1 MGRQGDAFVDESWRA
16 TLGGVHVILWDRDRI
31 VSHGAVIERWFE
43 LEEKPLHVDYVE
55 AVATIPERQGEGL
68 ASRVMRGVNEIVDG
82 EFALGALDIARLRA
96 LRSSAV
102 LVCDWR
108 PGDVW

>member
-43 LEEKPLHVDYVE
+43 LEEKPLQVDYVE
-55 AVATIPERQGEGL
+55 AVATIPERQGEGPPHVSCVGSTRSSTESSPL
-68 ASRVMRGVNEIVDG
+68 EPSTLQGSLLSG
-82 EFALGALDIARLRA
+82 
-96 LRSSAV
+96 SSAV
-102 LVCDWR
+102 LVSDWR